1 MDSSDEDIFN
11 FTNLINHLIRLKQLT
26 NEQKKYILNLKST
39 QKDDIIFLYNDI
51 VKHLIE
57 SMNDSF
63 IHNNNFYK

>member
-1 MDSSDEDIFN
+1 MDNSDEDILH

-57 SMNDSF
+57 SMNDSY
-63 IHNNNFYK
+63 IQNNNFYK